1 METIWTITSYIV
13 TGFELIG
20 IGMLA
25 LFTATQAMNGNVPR
39 VIRRLYDAI
48 FVLYDEEDL

>member
-13 TGFELIG
+13 TGFELM
-20 IGMLA
+20 GMAILV
-25 LFTATQAMNGNVPR
+25 LFTATKAMNGNVPK
-39 VIRRLYDAI
+39 VMRRLYDAI

>member
-1 METIWTITSYIV
+1 METIWTITSIIV

-20 IGMLA
+20 IAMLA
-25 LFTATQAMNGNVPR
+25 LFTATQAMNGKTPKVM
-39 VIRRLYDAI
+39 RRLYDAI